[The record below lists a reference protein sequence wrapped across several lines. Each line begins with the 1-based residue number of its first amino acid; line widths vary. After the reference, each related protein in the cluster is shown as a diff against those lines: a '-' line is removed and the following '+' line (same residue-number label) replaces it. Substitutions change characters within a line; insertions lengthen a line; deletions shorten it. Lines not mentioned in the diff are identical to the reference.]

1 MSKTTRKR
9 LNDQPIEGFA
19 DLEDELPATGAAAG
33 RAAEAASPPR
43 EQAPAAAPAAGATHS
58 ATSKRKHAPSSTQSL
73 PWGVLYTASVIAAGV
88 GMGGV
93 SLLLT
98 GGSAANAWKMGD
110 LFNAGYYMSPANHP
124 LNLVAMVALAVGT
137 LAALGGRALEN
148 AWRRAQR
155 GHTSTDR
162 LLDKL
167 TALRLDNEAPWSDP
181 VLRDHPAVGTFA
193 AEVLGAWRL
202 QGARLRRVNG
212 IEGEVVRLQKALADN
227 TREGLTS
234 RFDSTAVGAL
244 ADDLVKFLDAHN
256 ADAQELTELR
266 RNRGDEAEAVIT
278 LVQDARV
285 WNRATLEQ
293 IGAQGATL
301 ERLSRRIEDL
311 GRNAGTPTPDTL
323 EELGRTGPAV
333 GKAAANLADV
343 GRRFQAQSDRLVR
356 LGETVA
362 SLTGVIFDATLPS
375 TVSAAETSAE
385 PSLRTMP
392 QDPFCRDITARAE
405 VDPFAPATPLVTPA
419 AGPVLTPETPVFVAP
434 IPPVPVAEESFIIE
448 RTSTA
453 RPVFEQPAVAVT
465 APVEPAVAPAP
476 CELELAPTALSAQ
489 AEPDSEPV
497 AMSRDAWLAFSPPEP
512 TVDLAA
518 VEPSSEPSD
527 GLGFT
532 SFSLDPTGD
541 ERIHELSEFGAV
553 RIGSAPEPREVDPD
567 RIHDLAEFGAVR
579 VA

>member
-43 EQAPAAAPAAGATHS
+43 EQAPAAAPAAAATRP
-58 ATSKRKHAPSSTQSL
+58 ATAKHRTASSSTPSL

-98 GGSAANAWKMGD
+98 GGAGNAWKLGD
-110 LFNAGYYMSPANHP
+110 LFNFAYYGSPADHP
-124 LNLVAMVALAVGT
+124 LNLLALVALAVGT
-137 LAALGGRALEN
+137 LAAVGGRALDN

-167 TALRLDNEAPWSDP
+167 AALRLDNEAPWSDP
-181 VLRDHPAVGTFA
+181 ALRDHPAVGTFA

-244 ADDLVKFLDAHN
+244 ADDLVKFLDARN
-256 ADAQELTELR
+256 ADAQELAELR
-266 RNRGDEAEAVIT
+266 RNRGEEAEAVIT

-311 GRNAGTPTPDTL
+311 GRTAGTPTPDTL

-333 GKAAANLADV
+333 GKAAGNLADV
-343 GRRFQAQSDRLVR
+343 ARRFQTQSDRLVR

-362 SLTGVIFDATLPS
+362 TLTGVIFDATLPS
-375 TVSAAETSAE
+375 ATSAPETPAE
-385 PSLRTMP
+385 PPLRALP
-392 QDPFCRDITARAE
+392 QDPFCRDIAARAE
-405 VDPFAPATPLVTPA
+405 VDPFAPANPLVTPA
-419 AGPVLTPETPVFVAP
+419 AGPVLAPEPAVFVAP

-453 RPVFEQPAVAVT
+453 RPVFEQPAA
-465 APVEPAVAPAP
+465 AAPAP
-476 CELELAPTALSAQ
+476 VTPAAAPAPLELEPAPTTSA
-489 AEPDSEPV
+489 APDPEPV
-497 AMSRDAWLAFSPPEP
+497 AISRDAWLAFSPPEP
-512 TVDLAA
+512 TPDLAA
-518 VEPSSEPSD
+518 DLASGTASEPSD
-527 GLGFT
+527 RLGFT

-553 RIGSAPEPREVDPD
+553 RIGSEPEPRVVDPNH
-567 RIHDLAEFGAVR
+567 IHDLAEFGAVR

>member
-19 DLEDELPATGAAAG
+19 DLEDELPAAGAAAG

-43 EQAPAAAPAAGATHS
+43 EQAPAAAPAAAATRP
-58 ATSKRKHAPSSTQSL
+58 ATSKRKSAPTSKQSL

-98 GGSAANAWKMGD
+98 GGSAGNAWKLGD
-110 LFNAGYYMSPANHP
+110 LFNFGFYMSPADHP
-124 LNLVAMVALAVGT
+124 LNLLAVVALAVGT

-155 GHTSTDR
+155 GHVSTDR

-167 TALRLDNEAPWSDP
+167 AALRLDNEAPWSDP
-181 VLRDHPAVGTFA
+181 ALRDHPAVGTFA

-256 ADAQELTELR
+256 ADAQELAELR
-266 RNRGDEAEAVIT
+266 RNRGEEAEAVIT

-293 IGAQGATL
+293 IAAQGTTL

-311 GRNAGTPTPDTL
+311 GRTAGTPTPDTL

-343 GRRFQAQSDRLVR
+343 ARRFQTQSDRLVR

-362 SLTGVIFDATLPS
+362 TLTGAIFDTTMPS
-375 TVSAAETSAE
+375 TASTTETPAE
-385 PSLRTMP
+385 PALRTLP
-392 QDPFCRDITARAE
+392 QDPFCRDIASRAE
-405 VDPFAPATPLVTPA
+405 VDPFASDTPLVTPA
-419 AGPVLTPETPVFVAP
+419 AGPVLAPEPAVFVAP

-448 RTSTA
+448 RTSTT
-453 RPVFEQPAVAVT
+453 RPVFEQPAAAT
-465 APVEPAVAPAP
+465 PTPAPLDLDPAPASQA
-476 CELELAPTALSAQ
+476 AP
-489 AEPDSEPV
+489 EPESDPV
-497 AMSRDAWLAFSPPEP
+497 AISRDAWLAFSPPEP
-512 TVDLAA
+512 TVDLAEA
-518 VEPSSEPSD
+518 ASAEPLNE
-527 GLGFT
+527 LGFT

-553 RIGSAPEPREVDPD
+553 RIGSEPEPRDVDPD

>member
-1 MSKTTRKR
+1 MSKTKRKR

-43 EQAPAAAPAAGATHS
+43 EQAPAAAPAAAATRP
-58 ATSKRKHAPSSTQSL
+58 ATSKRKSPPSSTQSL

-93 SLLLT
+93 ALLLT
-98 GGSAANAWKMGD
+98 GGSAANSWKMGD
-110 LFNAGYYMSPANHP
+110 LVNVGYYMSPATHP
-124 LNLVAMVALAVGT
+124 LNLLAMVALAVGA

-148 AWRRAQR
+148 AWRHTQR
-155 GHTSTDR
+155 GHVSTDR
-162 LLDKL
+162 LLDRL
-167 TALRLDNEAPWSDP
+167 AALRLDNEAPWSDP
-181 VLRDHPAVGTFA
+181 ALRDHPAVGTFA

-227 TREGLTS
+227 AREGLTS

-244 ADDLVKFLDAHN
+244 ADDLVKFLDARN
-256 ADAQELTELR
+256 ADAQELAELS
-266 RNRGDEAEAVIT
+266 RNRGEEAEAVIT

-285 WNRATLEQ
+285 WSRATLEQ

-311 GRNAGTPTPDTL
+311 GRNAGTPTSDTL

-343 GRRFQAQSDRLVR
+343 ARRFQTQSDRLVR

-362 SLTGVIFDATLPS
+362 TLTGVIFDATLPT
-375 TVSAAETSAE
+375 TVSTAETSAE
-385 PSLRTMP
+385 PSLRVMP
-392 QDPFCRDITARAE
+392 QDPFCREITARAE
-405 VDPFAPATPLVTPA
+405 VDPFAPTTELVTPA
-419 AGPVLTPETPVFVAP
+419 AGPVLTPEPTVYVAP
-434 IPPVPVAEESFIIE
+434 IPPAPVAEESFIIE

-453 RPVFEQPAVAVT
+453 RPVFEQPAGDVP

-476 CELELAPTALSAQ
+476 DT
-489 AEPDSEPV
+489 V
-497 AMSRDAWLAFSPPEP
+497 AISRDAWLAFSPPEP
-512 TVDLAA
+512 AVDLAA
-518 VEPSSEPSD
+518 TETSDASVD

-553 RIGSAPEPREVDPD
+553 RIGSAPEPRDVDPD
-567 RIHDLAEFGAVR
+567 RIHDLVEFGAVR